1 MSEMGRIIQW
11 NQIAGNPTTLLS
23 IEELQGTPIGLVKE
37 EINELL
43 DAIVKADYIEL
54 LDAAGDILVVC
65 NGLLNQMDTP
75 IKSDSELSSVPLL
88 SANEAFDLLLRLR
101 NTLKDVS
108 ELDTNEKII
117 RVAYSAI
124 KVALSFCYVCKV
136 SPMEILRRINDSNFS
151 KFCTDPQESKWSVDS
166 YELSTRY
173 HHVHYVQIGDYYIIR
188 GYNGLN
194 ERPKVLKGLGYAE
207 PELFDLAIEAKNNFC
222 FSILNN
228 GGDNV

>member
-1 MSEMGRIIQW
+1 MSEMCRIIEW
-11 NQIAGNPTTLLS
+11 NKIAGNPTTLLS

-54 LDAAGDILVVC
+54 LDACGDTLVVC

-75 IKSDSELSSVPLL
+75 IKTDSELSSVPLL

-101 NTLKDVS
+101 NTLKNVS
-108 ELDTNEKII
+108 ELDSNEKII
-117 RVAYSAI
+117 RMVYSAI

-136 SPMEILRRINDSNFS
+136 SPMEILRRVMDSNFS
-151 KFCTDPQESKWSVDS
+151 KFCTDKQEASWSVDS
-166 YELSTRY
+166 YTLSVRY
-173 HHVHYVQIGDYYIIR
+173 HHPHYVQIGDYYVVK
-188 GYNGLN
+188 GYVGTN
-194 ERPKVLKGLGYAE
+194 ERPKILKGLGYQS

-222 FSILNN
+222 FSILNS
-228 GGDNV
+228 GGEV